1 MHKRKLRRGSAQ
13 IWRRATRT
21 RTQRSDTARATP
33 HARLRQP
40 AHTLPRSSSTKQARG
55 ENGKTCSA
63 VSPATFLPAALP
75 PRAGVPQPPAM
86 YSRHLICLVH
96 ACTDRL
102 SIAQG
107 VRTRGMRQRQTRKQ
121 LDKKA
126 NRWEWMLGNVE
137 VSAVRPRAQAL
148 PATRLPPLHSVLLS
162 GDWACAAQASHPVT
176 WLRGQEEEEETTG
189 EACLAWYPMTG
200 LPRCPVTP
208 RLLHC
213 CVHAYTLIYSMNIFT
228 YFIIITSSNL

>member
-1 MHKRKLRRGSAQ
+1 M
-13 IWRRATRT
+13 WRRATRT
-21 RTQRSDTARATP
+21 RTQRSETARATP
-33 HARLRQP
+33 HARLRPP
-40 AHTLPRSSSTKQARG
+40 AHKLPRSSSAKQARG

-75 PRAGVPQPPAM
+75 ARAGVPQPPAM

-96 ACTDRL
+96 ACTHRP

-107 VRTRGMRQRQTRKQ
+107 VRTRGMRQRQTQRQRQTRKR

-126 NRWEWMLGNVE
+126 NRWGWMLGNVE
-137 VSAVRPRAQAL
+137 VSEVRPRAQAL

-176 WLRGQEEEEETTG
+176 WLRGQEEEEEETTG
-189 EACLAWYPMTG
+189 EACLAWYPRTW

-213 CVHAYTLIYSMNIFT
+213 CVHVYTLIYTMNIFIF
-228 YFIIITSSNL
+228 YNNNIK